1 MKNKQTVMKN
11 LKTATAALLLSAC
24 GVFAA
29 DDSAAKLEQFPL
41 QPISASYSVSGK
53 DALAQAFAK
62 LSGYG
67 ASCTYE
73 LSKNEDGTWLLKENF
88 GGMKWE
94 TIIDAKANLLTE
106 KATLLQKTKKESSA
120 SKEKASDS
128 KDEELADAPRDSEAS
143 EEAEDEDCELDK
155 KSAKKKKSGGIFSF
169 FGRDSKKSEKK
180 SEKKKT
186 EEKPRLESV
195 SVAIEDDSIFGECK
209 TVSLKWDNGKTR
221 ESLISADSIVT
232 SFLHIAVW
240 VGTLKDLPQNGQ
252 EIRWLFDGDP
262 FPMMIRRERGENGD
276 FYVVTRGESIST
288 EKNKDQHVFKFF
300 FENAK
305 NGLSMPDRI
314 EFSSSPEVTLI
325 FEKQK

>member
-1 MKNKQTVMKN
+1 MKN

-73 LSKNEDGTWLLKENF
+73 LSKNEDGTWLLKEDF

-94 TIIDAKANLLTE
+94 TIIDAEANLLTE
-106 KATLLQKTKKESSA
+106 KAILPQKTKKKSA
-120 SKEKASDS
+120 AAKEKASDS
-128 KDEELADAPRDSEAS
+128 EEEEIAANSETS
-143 EEAEDEDCELDK
+143 DDEDRKLDK
-155 KSAKKKKSGGIFSF
+155 KSVKKKSSGGFRSF
-169 FGRDSKKSEKK
+169 FGGGSDKSEKK
-180 SEKKKT
+180 SEKKT

-195 SVAIEDDSIFGECK
+195 SVSLEDDPIFGECK

-232 SFLHIAVW
+232 SFLHITVW
-240 VGTLKDLPQNGQ
+240 TGTLKELPQNGQ

-262 FPMMIRRERGENGD
+262 FPMMIRRERGEKGD
-276 FYVVTRGESIST
+276 LYVVTRGESIST
-288 EKNKDQHVFKFF
+288 EKNKDQPVFKFF

-305 NGLSMPDRI
+305 SGFLMPDRI